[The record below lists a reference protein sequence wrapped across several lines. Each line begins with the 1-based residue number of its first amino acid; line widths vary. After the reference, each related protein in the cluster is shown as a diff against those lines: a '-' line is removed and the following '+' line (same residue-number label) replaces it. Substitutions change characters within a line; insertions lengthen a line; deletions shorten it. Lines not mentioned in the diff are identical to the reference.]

1 MTKLFRQ
8 LITVVAMTLIV
19 ACNEA
24 STDSKTSESTE
35 TKEKASFDMAAA
47 RSAIDAANAKFMDG
61 IKRGDS
67 AAIAALYAD
76 DAWVLPPNSE
86 AVKGA
91 AIAGMWGSVIR
102 MGIKDAKFMTDEVT
116 GNAEMLAETAHYE
129 MYGADNKL
137 LDKGKYV
144 VVWKPVNGEWKLY
157 RDIWNTSMPAA
168 PVK

>member
-1 MTKLFRQ
+1 MTKVFIE
-8 LITVVAMTLIV
+8 LITVGAISLVT
-19 ACNEA
+19 ACNTA
-24 STDSKTSESTE
+24 TTDSKTSDNAEN
-35 TKEKASFDMAAA
+35 KEKASFDLTAA

-67 AAIAALYAD
+67 TAIAALYAN
-76 DAWVLPPNSE
+76 DAWALPPNME
-86 AVKGA
+86 PVKGS
-91 AIAGMWGSVIR
+91 AIAGLWGAVIR

-116 GNAEMLAETAHYE
+116 GNGEILAETAHYE

-157 RDIWNTSMPAA
+157 RDIWNSSMPPA
-168 PVK
+168 K